1 MDKNNEYK
9 TNLPYGFTVV
19 DGKVQVNESK
29 KAVSEWMFDAA
40 SRYLADIPQAVVEE
54 VQSHYFRE
62 EDSVI
67 TMEEATEKVTFS
79 MIEQYIATELNFR
92 LKDFN
97 PDLKVSE
104 LERIQEKLDRALSAE
119 EVKSICA
126 NYKMGG
132 QEYSKAIAK
141 HFIFDNP
148 NAKVYAMEGL
158 KAGEPEKDGQ
168 RMAVISHEIG
178 LGKGLPKS
186 R

>member
-1 MDKNNEYK
+1 M
-9 TNLPYGFTVV
+9 
-19 DGKVQVNESK
+19 SK
-29 KAVSEWMFDAA
+29 KCK
-40 SRYLADIPQAVVEE
+40 
-54 VQSHYFRE
+54 
-62 EDSVI
+62 VI
-67 TMEEATEKVTFS
+67 LTIS
-79 MIEQYIATELNFR
+79 QYIATELNFR

-104 LERIQEKLDRALSAE
+104 LERIQEKLDRVLSAE

-132 QEYSKAIAK
+132 QEYLKTIAK